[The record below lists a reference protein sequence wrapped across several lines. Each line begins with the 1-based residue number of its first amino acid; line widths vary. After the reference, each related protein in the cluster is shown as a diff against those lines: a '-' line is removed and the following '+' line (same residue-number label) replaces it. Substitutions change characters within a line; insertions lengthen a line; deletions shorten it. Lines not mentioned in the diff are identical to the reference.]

1 MLEHLEADPLWYK
14 DAIIYELHVRAFY
27 DSSHDGVGDF
37 RGLTQ
42 KLDYIQDLGVT
53 AIWLLPFC
61 PSPLRDDGYD
71 IADFTNVHPSY
82 GTRRDFQAFVR
93 EAHRRGLRVIT
104 ELVVNHTSDQHP
116 WFQRARKSPPGTK
129 WRDFYVWSETGEE
142 YKDTR
147 IIFKDTE
154 HSNWTWDPVAK
165 AYYWHRF
172 FSHQPD
178 LNYDSPDVQQAI
190 FEVLDF
196 WLDIGVDGLRLDA
209 VPYLYEREGTSCEN
223 LSETHEYLKKLR
235 QRVDKKFKHRM
246 FLAEANQWP
255 EDAAAYFGKGDEC
268 HMNFHFPL
276 MPRLFMAMQME
287 DRFPIIDI
295 LEQTPNIPENCQ
307 WALFLR
313 NHDELTLE
321 MVTDEER
328 DYMYRMFAPDN
339 QARINLG
346 IRRRLSPLLGNDRK
360 KIELMYSLLLS
371 MPGTP
376 VIYYGE
382 EIGMGDNFYLGDRN
396 GVRTPMQW
404 NADRNAGF
412 SRANPQKLYLPII
425 IDPEYHYEAV
435 NVELQQNNPQS
446 LLWWMKRMLS
456 MRKRFQAFGRGTIE
470 FLHPANRKVLVYLR
484 EFKDEIILI
493 AANLSRYP
501 QCVELDL
508 SKYKTMVP
516 MAIFGQTKFPPIGEL
531 PYFLT
536 LSGHAFYWF
545 QLQPVPTD
553 MPTSLS
559 DAILE
564 IPKLSSTRD
573 WDHLPTNREKYRLE
587 AILPDYL
594 QACRWFGGKARTL
607 QGVEI
612 IETISIPN
620 VDPSFVL
627 CLLRAEYMEGEPE
640 TYLLPLQFLTME
652 EAQDLADTPA
662 LISEIEIKQKGKT
675 RHGLLCDAVWTPKF
689 LTHLLDSMVRGRR
702 YNGPMGDLLAST
714 GREFRKRIASQ
725 RPYLIPSLLRGEQSN
740 TSVMFGSDF
749 IFKLFRRVEVGVNP
763 DLEIGQFLTT
773 KGFQHAAPVA
783 GMLEYRRD
791 NGDSITMGI
800 LQQYVPNEG
809 DAWRYTL
816 DELSR
821 YYEKASTNPTALTE
835 AIIPNAS
842 LLTLLK
848 EDVPTLAQEY
858 IGTYLEEARLLG
870 MRTGELHLALGSD
883 SEDPNFAPEPFTD
896 FYRRSLYQ
904 SMVGLAN
911 QNLPL
916 LRQRYKTLPEPLQ
929 AVAKTFLEMEPTLR
943 QRFQPIRE
951 RKIKAMRIRCHGDY
965 HLGQVLY
972 TGKDFIIID
981 FEGEPARPLNVR
993 RLKDSP
999 LRDVAGML
1007 RSFHYAAFSSLV
1019 GQSAG
1024 IRPED
1029 FAALE
1034 PWAKFWQMWVSI
1046 TFLKA
1051 YLSVTKE
1058 ALFLPPFLEDLQV
1071 LLDAY
1076 VIQKAIYELGYELN
1090 NRPDWTGIPLNG
1102 IRQVLET

>member
-1 MLEHLEADPLWYK
+1 
-14 DAIIYELHVRAFY
+14 
-27 DSSHDGVGDF
+27 
-37 RGLTQ
+37 
-42 KLDYIQDLGVT
+42 
-53 AIWLLPFC
+53 
-61 PSPLRDDGYD
+61 
-71 IADFTNVHPSY
+71 
-82 GTRRDFQAFVR
+82 
-93 EAHRRGLRVIT
+93 
-104 ELVVNHTSDQHP
+104 
-116 WFQRARKSPPGTK
+116 
-129 WRDFYVWSETGEE
+129 
-142 YKDTR
+142 
-147 IIFKDTE
+147 
-154 HSNWTWDPVAK
+154 
-165 AYYWHRF
+165 
-172 FSHQPD
+172 
-178 LNYDSPDVQQAI
+178 
-190 FEVLDF
+190 
-196 WLDIGVDGLRLDA
+196 
-209 VPYLYEREGTSCEN
+209 
-223 LSETHEYLKKLR
+223 
-235 QRVDKKFKHRM
+235 
-246 FLAEANQWP
+246 
-255 EDAAAYFGKGDEC
+255 
-268 HMNFHFPL
+268 
-276 MPRLFMAMQME
+276 
-287 DRFPIIDI
+287 
-295 LEQTPNIPENCQ
+295 
-307 WALFLR
+307 
-313 NHDELTLE
+313 
-321 MVTDEER
+321 
-328 DYMYRMFAPDN
+328 
-339 QARINLG
+339 
-346 IRRRLSPLLGNDRK
+346 
-360 KIELMYSLLLS
+360 
-371 MPGTP
+371 
-376 VIYYGE
+376 
-382 EIGMGDNFYLGDRN
+382 
-396 GVRTPMQW
+396 
-404 NADRNAGF
+404 
-412 SRANPQKLYLPII
+412 
-425 IDPEYHYEAV
+425 
-435 NVELQQNNPQS
+435 
-446 LLWWMKRMLS
+446 
-456 MRKRFQAFGRGTIE
+456 
-470 FLHPANRKVLVYLR
+470 
-484 EFKDEIILI
+484 
-493 AANLSRYP
+493 
-501 QCVELDL
+501 
-508 SKYKTMVP
+508 
-516 MAIFGQTKFPPIGEL
+516 
-531 PYFLT
+531 
-536 LSGHAFYWF
+536 
-545 QLQPVPTD
+545 
-553 MPTSLS
+553 
-559 DAILE
+559 
-564 IPKLSSTRD
+564 
-573 WDHLPTNREKYRLE
+573 
-587 AILPDYL
+587 
-594 QACRWFGGKARTL
+594 
-607 QGVEI
+607 
-612 IETISIPN
+612 
-620 VDPSFVL
+620 
-627 CLLRAEYMEGEPE
+627 
-640 TYLLPLQFLTME
+640 ME